1 MEVLLDILTFTIPS
15 VLVLL
20 TAVYVMKTFLTKEQE
35 AIQQQM
41 LRHYDSKRLSLLKE
55 TKRTVLP
62 IRLQAYERLTL
73 YCSRLELGGLI
84 SRTPVSEQTPASH
97 YKAALI
103 STLQEEFNHNITQQM
118 YMTDDL
124 WKIIQLAKQE
134 CVSIIEKVYME
145 INNDGD
151 HIKIFLDGLVHY
163 LQANPQVGYL
173 QALVAIKKEVGV
185 LFE

>member
-20 TAVYVMKTFLTKEQE
+20 TAIYVMKTFLTKEQE

-41 LRHYDSKRLSLLKE
+41 LRHYDSKRMELLKE

-97 YKAALI
+97 YKVALVNA
-103 STLQEEFNHNITQQM
+103 LQEEFNHNITQQM

-145 INNDGD
+145 LENEQDQV
-151 HIKIFLDGLVHY
+151 KIFLDGLVMY
-163 LQANPQVGYL
+163 LQKNPQVGYL
-173 QALVAIKKEVGV
+173 QALVAIKKEVSV